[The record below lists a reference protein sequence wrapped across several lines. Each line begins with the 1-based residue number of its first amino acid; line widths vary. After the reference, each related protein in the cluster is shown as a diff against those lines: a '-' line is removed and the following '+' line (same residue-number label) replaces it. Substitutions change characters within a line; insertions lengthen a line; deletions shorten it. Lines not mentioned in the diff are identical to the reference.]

1 MCQRSGLPVSSVYW
15 HFDDKDALFA
25 EVIRTSFAQWLVRVP
40 RWEVGHDGLAEG
52 LRSILGP
59 ATSTLGEVPDFMR
72 VGMQIILDTA
82 ETNAKAREA
91 YLASRTQTRVM
102 VSTWLRAVLGDSVD
116 AGVADD
122 LSLLTIAFADGLMV
136 ASQIFDDVEAEAY
149 VDLFCGMVEQVIE

>member
-1 MCQRSGLPVSSVYW
+1 MTGSPTSPSRAKRTRTQAKPRAGSAPNGRRIASSPPRQNWRKNVGSRGPPLPGVSTVWAARQDSVYW

-82 ETNAKAREA
+82 GNQRQGA
-91 YLASRTQTRVM
+91 
-102 VSTWLRAVLGDSVD
+102 
-116 AGVADD
+116 
-122 LSLLTIAFADGLMV
+122 
-136 ASQIFDDVEAEAY
+136 
-149 VDLFCGMVEQVIE
+149 